1 MEQEGLVKRVID
13 EEDARKV
20 LVYLTDK
27 GHEYDDKMRS
37 LVKEAENQVLS
48 KIDENDKIELERIL
62 TKLIDV
68 MCQEFGEYNEDI

>member
-37 LVKEAENQVLS
+37 LVKEAETQVLS